1 MARSYPIQ
9 GSWLYFLSF
18 HIFSGGLQLGGA
30 ASLWGAF
37 LPTLCLQIK
46 LTAFENSHVVR
57 SGRKLIREAC
67 PR

>member
-1 MARSYPIQ
+1 MARSYLMQ

-30 ASLWGAF
+30 ASLWAAC
-37 LPTLCLQIK
+37 LRTLCFQIK
-46 LTAFENSHVVR
+46 LTAFENSHVAR

-67 PR
+67 PS